1 MGFAVSVTSPPSAF
15 KSHVACRLFDLGC
28 NLSRMSRPVAVFMS
42 RTEAELAK
50 ARLQLEGIP
59 AHILADDAGGWEPQ
73 FDLSRGVR
81 LMVADRDHDEAREV
95 LELPEHLPE
104 PDRPST
110 PESERLYR
118 YAAWA
123 MLVIVAFGIVRSVA
137 ELL

>member
-1 MGFAVSVTSPPSAF
+1 MSG
-15 KSHVACRLFDLGC
+15 
-28 NLSRMSRPVAVFMS
+28 MSRPVAVFTS

-50 ARLQLEGIP
+50 ARLELEGIP

-81 LMVADRDHDEAREV
+81 LVVADRDHAEALEV
-95 LELPEHLPE
+95 LEMPEHLPE
-104 PDRPST
+104 PERPFS

-123 MLVIVAFGIVRSVA
+123 MMAVVAFGIIRAVSV
-137 ELL
+137 LL